1 MQKRTSGTVFYVSV
15 GLVVALV
22 TTGAVA
28 PERLSTVSGA
38 ALAWV
43 NQTFGWFYM
52 LATTLFVLA
61 CFFLG
66 LGPYKHIRLSK
77 KGRGPDYS
85 FFTWLGLLFAARMGV
100 GLVFWGAAEPI
111 LHYVDPPPGIEAETD
126 EAARAA
132 LTYSVFHWALQP
144 WGVYAIVGLALA
156 YFKYRKGKPGLI
168 SHSLSPLLGERV
180 EGPTGKVIN
189 IVATG
194 ATAVGVATTFGL
206 SALQVSGGMSEIF
219 PVPNTVVTQ
228 MVVIAVVTGL
238 FVISSL
244 SGVDKGIRYLSM
256 TNLGVAIVLLSAVLV
271 LGPTSFLLESFTT
284 SVGTYVSDYFDLS
297 LSLAPYSDGAWH
309 GEWTIF
315 FWAWV
320 IAWAPYVGM
329 FIARVSR
336 GRTVQEFVLG
346 VLLVPAVLGAL
357 WFVVIGGTALD
368 LQTRGIA
375 DIAGPTQESEE
386 LALFLTLQS
395 LPGGLVL
402 SLLGLLLIVIFF
414 VTSADSASYVL
425 GVLSSRGSMVPS
437 KLVRLVWG
445 GLISATAAVLL
456 LSGGLEALRAVA
468 IVAALPFAVVILMM
482 VVSLI
487 KALRQDVAA
496 ERDEAV
502 AEARPQGTEARSS
515 GG

>member
-1 MQKRTSGTVFYVSV
+1 MQKRTPGTVFYVSV

-22 TTGAVA
+22 ATGALA
-28 PERLSTVSGA
+28 PDRLSAVSGA
-38 ALAWV
+38 ALEWV

-66 LGPYKHIRLSK
+66 LGPYKHVRLSK
-77 KGRGPDYS
+77 KDRGPDYS
-85 FFTWLGLLFAARMGV
+85 FFTWLGLLFAAGMGV

-111 LHYVDPPPGIEAETD
+111 LHYVDPPPGIEAETE

-168 SHSLSPLLGERV
+168 SHSLSPLLGDRV
-180 EGPTGKVIN
+180 DGPTGKVIN

-219 PVPNTVVTQ
+219 PVPNTVITQ
-228 MVVIAVVTGL
+228 MIVIAVVTVL

-244 SGVDKGIRYLSM
+244 SGVDKGVRYLSM
-256 TNLGVAIVLLSAVLV
+256 TNLGIAIVLLSAVLV
-271 LGPTSFLLESFTT
+271 LGPTAFLLESFTT

-297 LSLAPYSDGAWH
+297 LSLAPYSDGAWY

-368 LQTRGIA
+368 LQISGTT
-375 DIAGPTQESEE
+375 DIAGPTQQNEE

-437 KLVRLVWG
+437 KVVRLAWG

-468 IVAALPFAVVILMM
+468 IVAALPFAVVILLM

-487 KALRQDVAA
+487 KALREDVAA
-496 ERDEAV
+496 ERYDA
-502 AEARPQGTEARSS
+502 AQDARG
-515 GG
+515 